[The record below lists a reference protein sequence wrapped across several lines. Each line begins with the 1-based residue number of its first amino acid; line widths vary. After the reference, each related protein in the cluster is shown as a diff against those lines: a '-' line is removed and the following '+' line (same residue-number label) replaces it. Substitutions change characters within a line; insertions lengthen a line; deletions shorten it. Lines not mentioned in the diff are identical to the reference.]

1 MALHTIP
8 ETCSETCAD
17 YRGKASGNG
26 RSSAAV
32 LQTASRGRAEAA
44 IREMP
49 DPKIKTVEELEAIV
63 RRLRAEGKTIV
74 QCSGC
79 FILTHI
85 GHVKHLKFAKS
96 LGDILIVSTNT
107 DRSLV
112 DVRRDKNRFYVN
124 QYDRAE
130 MLAALSC
137 VDYVTFFDEETADDL
152 VLRLKPDLFVKGADY
167 SGGRVRETQT
177 VESYGGK
184 IVISSTPKLW
194 SSTHFLHLMT
204 VEGGGAP
211 ADVEVKRL

>member
-1 MALHTIP
+1 MASQTEMCECAEHGAC
-8 ETCSETCAD
+8 ET
-17 YRGKASGNG
+17 
-26 RSSAAV
+26 
-32 LQTASRGRAEAA
+32 
-44 IREMP
+44 P
-49 DPKIKTVEELEAIV
+49 DPKIKTAEELDAIV
-63 RRLRAEGKTIV
+63 RSLRAEGKTIA

-96 LGDILIVSTNT
+96 LADVLIVSTNT

-137 VDYVTFFDEETADDL
+137 VDYVTFFDEETADNL
-152 VLRLKPDLFVKGADY
+152 VLRFKPDFFVKGADY
-167 SGGRVRETQT
+167 SGGRVREIET

-184 IVISSTPKLW
+184 IVISHTPKLW

-204 VEGGGAP
+204 TEGGGAP
-211 ADVEVKRL
+211 ANVEAKRL